1 MDYVDAASAMD
12 ELLITD
18 GLPTAYVEQIV
29 ALHADYYPA
38 HWGFTSFFIERV
50 RAGAFEFS
58 RRFDP
63 RRDLVARFVTAGT
76 ITASL
81 TIDGGAE
88 ANDLAHLRWFIVD
101 EHVRGTGLGNRLM
114 QTAVAFCRDHAY
126 ERIFLTTFAGLDPA
140 RHLYEKF
147 GFRLTTSERGENWGT
162 PVVEQRFERDLA
174 GCAGRNA

>member
-1 MDYVDAASAMD
+1 MD
-12 ELLITD
+12 ELLTTD
-18 GLPTAYVEQIV
+18 GLPAAYVEQIV

-50 RAGAFEFS
+50 RAGALEFT

-63 RRDLVARFVTAGT
+63 RRDLVARVVSNET

-81 TIDGGAE
+81 VIDGGTA
-88 ANDLAHLRWFIVD
+88 ANTTAHLRWFIVD
-101 EHVRGTGLGNRLM
+101 ERVRGTGLGNLLM
-114 QTAVAFCRDHAY
+114 ETAIGFCRDHAY
-126 ERIFLTTFAGLDPA
+126 EHIFLTTFAGLDPA

-147 GFRLTTSERGENWGT
+147 GFRLSASERGENWGT

-174 GCAGRNA
+174 RRADSGA